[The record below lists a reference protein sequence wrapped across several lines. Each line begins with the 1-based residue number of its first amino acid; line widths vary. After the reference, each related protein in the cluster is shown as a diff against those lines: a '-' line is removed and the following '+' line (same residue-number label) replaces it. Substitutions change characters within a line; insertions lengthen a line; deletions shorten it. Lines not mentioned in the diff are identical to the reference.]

1 MKIICLGISY
11 RTAPVEIREKL
22 AFVDQQISN
31 FLLKVKQSNSF
42 DEAVILSTCNRV
54 EIYLTAEETRF
65 DAVINQLSDQ
75 FNVSEEDIRPSVY
88 KLVDGQVVAHLFRV
102 ASGLDSMVLGE
113 PQILGQVTESYQ
125 TALEFGTVGARLS
138 KLFLSAIHTGKR
150 VRTETSIGKK
160 SVSVSSM
167 AVNLA
172 ANHIQDLKNAK
183 VALLGAGE
191 MAELA
196 IEGFRKRGVETFFV
210 ISRTLASA
218 CKLAERWQGEA
229 ATMDMLTDIMENA
242 DILVCSSSAP
252 HLLIHANLVKRIMEK
267 RSNNPL
273 TILDIAVPRDVDP
286 KVGEIADVQ
295 LYDIDDLQDGVAQ
308 SQAAREREVPKAEK
322 ILNEEYHF
330 FLDFLATLKVVP
342 VIKQIRKNAED
353 IREVELEKMLRRI
366 PDLTP
371 EMQEHIHQMT
381 CSLVKKLLHAPTVCL
396 RQEAAGPD
404 VDQFEMV
411 TRHLFGLENS
421 NGSS

>member
-229 ATMDMLTDIMENA
+229 ATMDMLTEIMENA